1 MAEDKYRV
9 DPTITSKIMDT
20 ASVNY
25 WDPISKM
32 FENLGSIELQRENLE
47 QKKQDREL
55 ANEAMR
61 LNIDNAKSDKTIKE
75 ISVRE
80 IQDKVAD
87 NKIIS
92 EYMASNYSDYNTWA
106 KDKGAKLKTPEAL
119 KLVEAESDART
130 QKMWDESLS
139 DHLTYLKEKNLFSDK
154 DGNINMPEVRKQ
166 LAKDPQNFYLAQA
179 FERRF
184 KTPMDKPQEDLTQK
198 DLLTEE
204 SKNALMEK
212 KYGIKVP
219 PKTSSANDLAVQKWL
234 HELQK
239 ENMELMQTN
248 DALDDVKAKYKA
260 ATGGESMTREQVL
273 AFKKKGETPFYEYG
287 SNQNQKKEEQV
298 AQTLDLKETVDE
310 LANLSDEDLQRVI
323 GFWSESWLGTLTKR
337 ATGQYS
343 PRDRELIQKIGKLNA
358 EQMHKLYG
366 AALTGNEI
374 DRAKTWNLDRD
385 YTGDVDTFR
394 ANLKNFK
401 EMADKAYKRNMYGV
415 YMRDKVG
422 YKPPAQPKT
431 QEQKKDKPNL
441 VEHTEAKPAVIT
453 PDQAKTFG
461 IKFN

>member
-1 MAEDKYRV
+1 MAEDKYRI
-9 DPTITSKIMDT
+9 DPTITSKIMDSK
-20 ASVNY
+20 SVNY
-25 WDPISKM
+25 GHAISKLFDDLGGIEM
-32 FENLGSIELQRENLE
+32 QKEENV
-47 QKKQDREL
+47 QKQEDREL

-61 LNIDNAKSDKTIKE
+61 LNIDNAKSDKAIKE

-92 EYMASNYSDYNTWA
+92 DYMSSNYSDYNTWA
-106 KDKGAKLKTPEAL
+106 KDKGVKLRTPEAM
-119 KLVEAESDART
+119 KLVESESDAKT
-130 QKMWDESLS
+130 QKMWDESLGN
-139 DHLTYLKEKNLFSDK
+139 HINYLKENNLYADK

-184 KTPMDKPQEDLTQK
+184 KTPIDKPQEEITQK
-198 DLLTEE
+198 DLLTDE
-204 SKNALMEK
+204 SKNTIMEK

-219 PKTSSANDLAVQKWL
+219 PKSSTANDLAVQKWL

-239 ENMELMQTN
+239 ENMELSQTN
-248 DALDDVKAKYKA
+248 DALQDVQAKYKA
-260 ATGGESMTREQVL
+260 STGGVDMTKEQIQ
-273 AFKKKGETPFYEYG
+273 AYKKKGDTPYYEFG
-287 SNQNQKKEEQV
+287 SNKNQKKEEQV

-366 AALTGNEI
+366 AALTGNEV

-415 YMRDKVG
+415 YMGDKVG